1 LSFTCQLFGVNR
13 QVYYRNITRK
23 QLRYYQTEEVVAMTL
38 DIRRSMPII
47 GGKKLYYLLFD
58 KLQNLG
64 IGRDIYFKILR
75 ANHLL
80 VVPKR
85 KYHVTTNS
93 MHRFKKHD
101 NLILNISINRPN
113 QVWVSDITYIGKRD
127 KPRYLSL
134 VTDAYSKKIMGY
146 NISDN
151 LNAESSVKALDMA
164 IKERGTSFRSLIH
177 HSDRGL
183 QYCSDKYQ
191 EKLNLSGIL
200 CSMTQNSDPYEN
212 AVAERVNG
220 ILKQEFKIDQ
230 YDLDLKDME
239 ILVKQSVN
247 TYNHK
252 RPHWSNYLLT
262 PFEMHQQSNVKM
274 KTYKKN
280 SSNNE
285 VTTV

>member
-1 LSFTCQLFGVNR
+1 LSFTCQLFGVDR
-13 QVYYRNITRK
+13 QVYYRNIHRK
-23 QLRYYQTEEVVAMTL
+23 ELRYYQTEEVVSMTL
-38 DIRRSMPII
+38 ELRKQMPMI
-47 GGKKLYYLLFD
+47 GGKKLYHLLY
-58 KLQNLG
+58 KNLQSLG
-64 IGRDIYFKILR
+64 IGRDIFFKILK
-75 ANHLL
+75 ANYLL
-80 VVPKR
+80 ITPKR

-101 NLILNISINRPN
+101 NLILNIPINRPN

-134 VTDAYSKKIMGY
+134 VTDAYSKKIMGFY
-146 NISDN
+146 VADN
-151 LNAESSVKALDMA
+151 LNAESSVKALQMA
-164 IKERGTSFRSLIH
+164 IKERGNSSDSLIH

-183 QYCSDKYQ
+183 QYCSDLYQ
-191 EKLNLSGIL
+191 ETLKLNGIL

-212 AVAERVNG
+212 AVAERING
-220 ILKQEFKIDQ
+220 ILKQEFKIDE
-230 YDLDLKDME
+230 YDLELKDVQL
-239 ILVKQSVN
+239 LVKQSIY

-252 RPHWSNYLLT
+252 RPHLSNYLLT
-262 PFEMHQQSNVKM
+262 PFEMHKQNEIKM